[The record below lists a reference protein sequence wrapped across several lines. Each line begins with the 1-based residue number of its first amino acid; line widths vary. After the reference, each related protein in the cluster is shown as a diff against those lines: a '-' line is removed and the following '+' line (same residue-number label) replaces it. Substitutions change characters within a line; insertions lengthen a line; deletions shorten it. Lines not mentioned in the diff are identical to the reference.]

1 MTTTTA
7 TTPAT
12 GNAPPPVITRSENEQ
27 LAIDIERDSLKS
39 RAYHAVREDISF
51 TFIAQYA
58 KQAAQHAV
66 SATAAANDAGNDRDR
81 LPVGSPEYIAADAY
95 AAVSRNAANNA
106 QDASAAVA
114 ALQEKAKEA
123 QRRGSSRSVFSAS
136 LVSYDAARYACI
148 AYHERTAAEIAAA
161 RAANPDTEQPEA
173 PGDEVTK

>member
-12 GNAPPPVITRSENEQ
+12 GNAPPIITRSENEQ
-27 LAIDIERDSLKS
+27 LTIDIERDSVKN

-51 TFIAQYA
+51 TFISQYA

-66 SATAAANDAGNDRDR
+66 SAAAAANDAGNHRDR
-81 LPVGSPEYIAADAY
+81 LPVGSPEYTAADAY

-106 QDASAAVA
+106 QDASAAVT

-123 QRRGSSRSVFSAS
+123 QRQGSNRSVFSAS
-136 LVSYDAARYACI
+136 SVSYDAARYACI

-173 PGDEVTK
+173 PGKQETK